1 MDKTSCYLH
10 FKGKN
15 SKLYPSF
22 NIIFLR
28 CSIHRYLFWTEP
40 IPKFVRGINLATKY
54 IAMLENRTFSEPYAI
69 TVDCTKKR
77 VYWVEK
83 EIQAGAEH
91 IFSSDYDGLKTK
103 TIISGSLNHYLL
115 GVLRNTIYFLN
126 NNVSYV
132 NEMNVSKG
140 NISRNILVDSNS
152 YYDDLVVVGKL

>member
-1 MDKTSCYLH
+1 
-10 FKGKN
+10 
-15 SKLYPSF
+15 
-22 NIIFLR
+22 
-28 CSIHRYLFWTEP
+28 
-40 IPKFVRGINLATKY
+40 
-54 IAMLENRTFSEPYAI
+54 MLENRTFSEPYAI
-69 TVDCTKKR
+69 AVDCTKNR

-91 IFSSDYDGLKTK
+91 IFSSDYDGLKPK

-132 NEMNVSKG
+132 NEWNVSKG